1 MSGSMPQYQMNAGM
15 APQQPMMQQRMH
27 QQQQNPA
34 GMSVSTPQRP
44 FNPAQGTPGG
54 TMPSQQGQQYSTP
67 QPHGTPQSQTPT
79 NALPAAPS
87 VGTPQTPTFP
97 SNPGQQGQA
106 NGAPGVASAP
116 QSPGTESLEK
126 ERFALILDIN
136 QELLY
141 EIMVLSH
148 TRQELK
154 KEHEAAAA
162 SGQQNGEIN
171 YAQEDEII
179 RNEYNQ

>member
-1 MSGSMPQYQMNAGM
+1 M
-15 APQQPMMQQRMH
+15 
-27 QQQQNPA
+27 
-34 GMSVSTPQRP
+34 
-44 FNPAQGTPGG
+44 
-54 TMPSQQGQQYSTP
+54 
-67 QPHGTPQSQTPT
+67 
-79 NALPAAPS
+79 
-87 VGTPQTPTFP
+87 
-97 SNPGQQGQA
+97 
-106 NGAPGVASAP
+106 
-116 QSPGTESLEK
+116 
-126 ERFALILDIN
+126 DIN

>member
-1 MSGSMPQYQMNAGM
+1 M
-15 APQQPMMQQRMH
+15 
-27 QQQQNPA
+27 
-34 GMSVSTPQRP
+34 
-44 FNPAQGTPGG
+44 
-54 TMPSQQGQQYSTP
+54 
-67 QPHGTPQSQTPT
+67 
-79 NALPAAPS
+79 
-87 VGTPQTPTFP
+87 
-97 SNPGQQGQA
+97 
-106 NGAPGVASAP
+106 ASAP

-126 ERFALILDIN
+126 ERFGLILDIN